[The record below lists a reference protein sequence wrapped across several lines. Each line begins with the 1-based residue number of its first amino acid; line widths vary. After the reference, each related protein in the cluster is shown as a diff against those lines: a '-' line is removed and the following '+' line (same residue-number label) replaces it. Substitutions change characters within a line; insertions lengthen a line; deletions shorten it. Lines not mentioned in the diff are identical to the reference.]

1 MIISKLQAPSSKG
14 ESSPKSHCSAFT
26 LIELVISASLMAM
39 ILGAA
44 YLCLNAA
51 ISGQKLIEPR
61 AEVLQNARVAMAM
74 LSGDLRSA
82 CPLSKDFEFLGMHRM
97 LDEMEADNLD
107 FATHNYI
114 PRRPREGDFCEMS
127 YFVEREGESGRVSL
141 WRRRNPTIALNPL
154 SGGTRELIARG
165 LRGVRFEYYDGFDW
179 YDTWGEMKDR
189 RKEKSS
195 TPLAPNLSGMPE
207 AVRATFW
214 FDPHPQA
221 GTNAPPA
228 GTVAEAPLAFQTVV
242 RLNLAGASQSGFS
255 TDASGTGAVD
265 SNGQALEGAASGG
278 RK

>member
-1 MIISKLQAPSSKG
+1 MRNFKLQTQNSRKP
-14 ESSPKSHCSAFT
+14 PKSRCSAFT
-26 LIELVISASLMAM
+26 LIEIVISVSLMAM

-61 AEVLQNARVAMAM
+61 AEVLQTARVAMAT
-74 LSGDLRSA
+74 LSADLRSA

-97 LDEMEADNLD
+97 LDDVEADNLD

-114 PRRPREGDFCEMS
+114 PRRPREGDYCQMS
-127 YFVEREGESGRVSL
+127 YFVEREGQSGRVSL
-141 WRRRNPTIALNPL
+141 WRRRNPTIGIDPL

-179 YDTWGEMKDR
+179 YDTWGEVRDS

-207 AVRATFW
+207 AVRATLW

-228 GTVAEAPLAFQTVV
+228 GTVVEPPLAFQTVV

-255 TDASGTGAVD
+255 TESSGTEAVD
-265 SNGQALEGAASGG
+265 NTGQALEGAARGQ